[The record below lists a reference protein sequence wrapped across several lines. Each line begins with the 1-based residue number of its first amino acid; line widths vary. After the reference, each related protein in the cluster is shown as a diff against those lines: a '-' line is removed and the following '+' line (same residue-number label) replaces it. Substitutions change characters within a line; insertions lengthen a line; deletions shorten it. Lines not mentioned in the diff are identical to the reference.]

1 MPNLDRDG
9 DVFLLD
15 LGDGENRFH
24 PEWIAGVSAALD
36 EVAAAPAPRALVTT
50 ARGKIWSN
58 GLDLEWLGHNQDQVD
73 SYVDSIHAL
82 FAQTLALPVPTV
94 AAIQGHVFA
103 GGAMFALAH
112 DWRVMRADRG
122 WFCLPEADINIPFT
136 PCMSALI
143 QAKVRPDVATDA
155 MIGAIRFGGEDAL
168 ARDIVT
174 AAVGEEDVLPAAVQ
188 IAQTHAAK
196 LGPTLATIKQRMYA
210 GALASFADVE
220 GNRLGVPGV

>member
-24 PEWIAGVSAALD
+24 PDWIAAVSAALD

-58 GLDLEWLGHNQDQVD
+58 GLDLEWLEGHQDQVD
-73 SYVDSIHAL
+73 GYVDSIHAL
-82 FAQTLALPVPTV
+82 LAQTLALPVPTV
-94 AAIQGHVFA
+94 AAVQGHVFA

-136 PCMSALI
+136 PCMTALI
-143 QAKVRPDVATDA
+143 QAKLAPDVATDA
-155 MIGAIRFGGEDAL
+155 MLGALRFGGEDAL
-168 ARDIVT
+168 ARNIVT
-174 AAVGEEDVLPAAVQ
+174 AAVAVDDVLPAAVQ

-196 LGPTLATIKQRMYA
+196 LPATLGTIKQRMYA
-210 GALASFADVE
+210 GALASLADVAA
-220 GNRLGVPGV
+220 NRFG

>member
-1 MPNLDRDG
+1 MPHLDRDG

-24 PEWIAGVSAALD
+24 PDWIAEVSAALD
-36 EVAAAPAPRALVTT
+36 EVAAAPAPRALVTS

-58 GLDLEWLGHNQDQVD
+58 GLDLDWLTANQDQVD
-73 SYVDSIHAL
+73 PYVDSIHAL
-82 FAQTLALPVPTV
+82 LGQTLALPVPTV
-94 AAIQGHVFA
+94 AAVQGHVFA

-122 WFCLPEADINIPFT
+122 WFCLPEAEIDIPFT

-143 QAKVRPDVATDA
+143 QAKVAPDVATDL
-155 MIGAIRFGGEDAL
+155 MVGAIRLGGEDAL
-168 ARDIVT
+168 ARNVVT
-174 AAVGEEDVLPAAVQ
+174 AAVAVDDVLPFAIQ

-196 LGPTLATIKQRMYA
+196 RPATIGTIKQRMYA
-210 GALASFADVE
+210 ATLAALADVE
-220 GNRLGVPGV
+220 HNRFG

>member
-24 PEWIAGVSAALD
+24 PEWIAEVSAALD

-58 GLDLEWLGHNQDQVD
+58 GLDLDWLTANQDQVD
-73 SYVDSIHAL
+73 PYVDSIHAL
-82 FAQTLALPVPTV
+82 LGKTLALPVPTV
-94 AAIQGHVFA
+94 AAVQGHVFA

-143 QAKVRPDVATDA
+143 QAKLAPDVATDL
-155 MIGAIRFGGEDAL
+155 MLGAIRIGGEDAL
-168 ARDIVT
+168 ARNVVA
-174 AAVGEEDVLPAAVQ
+174 AAVGEEDVLPAAIQ

-196 LGPTLATIKQRMYA
+196 QGQTIGTIKQRMYA
-210 GALASFADVE
+210 ATLTALADFE
-220 GNRLGVPGV
+220 NNRFG

>member
-24 PEWIAGVSAALD
+24 PEWLAEVSAALD

-58 GLDLEWLGHNQDQVD
+58 GLDLDWLTANQDQVD
-73 SYVDSIHAL
+73 PYVDSIHAL
-82 FAQTLALPVPTV
+82 LAQTLALPVPTV
-94 AAIQGHVFA
+94 AAVQGHVFA

-143 QAKVRPDVATDA
+143 QAKVTPDVATDL
-155 MIGAIRFGGEDAL
+155 MLGAIRIGGEDAL
-168 ARDIVT
+168 ARNVVT
-174 AAVGEEDVLPAAVQ
+174 AAVGEEDVLPAAIQ

-196 LGPTLATIKQRMYA
+196 QPATLGTIKQRMYA
-210 GALASFADVE
+210 PTLAALADVE
-220 GNRLGVPGV
+220 NNRFG